1 MAYRDLRE
9 FVRKLEK
16 EGELKRIREEV
27 DPLLEITEVTQ
38 RIARDP
44 RRGPNSVGPALLFE
58 KPKGSRVP
66 LLVNTF
72 GSVRR
77 MELAFE
83 VGKLE
88 EVADRIKG
96 ILAMESPQGLF
107 DKLKKTVLRTEDE
120 VLLTEAMIA
129 VSFADGDDQWEESQ
143 LIKAFLQTLPELK
156 DKDVYEI

>member
-16 EGELKRIREEV
+16 EGELKRVRAEV
-27 DPLLEITEVTQ
+27 DPVLEITEMTQ
-38 RIARDP
+38 RVARDAK
-44 RRGPNSVGPALLFE
+44 RKAKSVGPALLFE

-83 VGKLE
+83 VGHLE
-88 EVADRIKG
+88 EVAERIKG
-96 ILAMESPQGLF
+96 FLAMETPQGLF
-107 DKLKKTVLRTEDE
+107 DKIKMLPKLAE
-120 VLLTEAMIA
+120 LG
-129 VSFADGDDQWEESQ
+129 SFFPKSVKDGR
-143 LIKAFLQTLPELK
+143 LQGS
-156 DKDVYEI
+156 DAHRRRRQSCSIFRF